1 MCKRECPHCVCKL
14 QQAKIEKAAELGFL
28 SDEDR
33 ERELATL
40 RRNDG
45 LRSEAGI
52 RSGSLQEGTA

>member
-14 QQAKIEKAAELGFL
+14 QQAKIEKAAALGFL

-40 RRNDG
+40 RENNNGETPGR
-45 LRSEAGI
+45 LKV
-52 RSGSLQEGTA
+52 L